1 MTALVVVE
9 AACIILLGMLTVGL
23 LRSHAEIL
31 RQLHELSAGR
41 DDDRTTAAGRD
52 GRSVPVDIGGATG
65 GPAHDL
71 AGQTPGGEA
80 AAVAVTGTTHDSLLA
95 FLSSGCLSC
104 AGFWE
109 ALAAP
114 GDLGL
119 PPDTRVVAV
128 TKSPGDES
136 PSAVA
141 RLAPRARTVVMS
153 TDAWLDYGVPG
164 APYFVHVSGAR
175 GRVVGEG
182 SAGQWE
188 QVVSLATRARED
200 QRAGAGAG
208 AGPADGDRDRHS
220 RDAHDRDRID
230 QELAAAG
237 ILPGD
242 EALYPASPPVAGEQ
256 P

>member
-41 DDDRTTAAGRD
+41 DDDRTAAAGGD
-52 GRSVPVDIGGATG
+52 GRPVAVDIGAATG

-80 AAVAVTGTTHDSLLA
+80 AVVAVTGTTHDSLLA

-119 PPDTRVVAV
+119 APNTRVVAV

-136 PSAVA
+136 SSAVA

-164 APYFVHVSGAR
+164 APYFVHVSGAH

-200 QRAGAGAG
+200 QRAGAG
-208 AGPADGDRDRHS
+208 PTDHDRDRGS

-242 EALYPASPPVAGEQ
+242 EALYPTSPPMAGEQ

>member
-1 MTALVVVE
+1 MTALIVIE
-9 AACIILLGMLTVGL
+9 AACIVLLGLLTIGL

-31 RQLHELSAGR
+31 RQLHELG
-41 DDDRTTAAGRD
+41 AGRD
-52 GRSVPVDIGGATG
+52 GELTGGAVGSGAGQAVPVDIGGATG
-65 GPAHDL
+65 GAAHDL
-71 AGQTPGGEA
+71 VGETPGGEA
-80 AAVAVTGTTHDSLLA
+80 AAIAVTGTAHDSLLA

-119 PPDTRVVAV
+119 PPNTRVVAV
-128 TKSPGDES
+128 TKSPVDES
-136 PSAVA
+136 TSAVA
-141 RLAPRARTVVMS
+141 RLAPRARPVVMS
-153 TDAWLDYGVPG
+153 TDAWLDYAVPG

-175 GRVVGEG
+175 GRVMGEG
-182 SAGQWE
+182 SAGQWD

-200 QRAGAGAG
+200 QLAGAGTG
-208 AGPADGDRDRHS
+208 SADGGGDRRS

-242 EALYPASPPVAGEQ
+242 DALYPASPPVAGDQ